1 MKSAAAI
8 TIAAV
13 AMVAVT
19 STNAATTANPQRKRT
34 SHNKH
39 QSATTSSAVVINSE
53 ENYDPFLG
61 LGGEEATKTR
71 KLQDTQF
78 SLDLSTDAPVAPASV
93 TDAPVSVPT
102 TSSDAPVATEAGI
115 PTYAPTTDE
124 EGDKS
129 DEPTYGPTA
138 SDPNLNGAKSSGQN
152 NAAYDIS
159 SRCSIAIATILLGGA
174 VAVMGV

>member
-19 STNAATTANPQRKRT
+19 SANVATTSNPQRKRT
-34 SHNKH
+34 RHNKH

-78 SLDLSTDAPVAPASV
+78 SLNLSTDAPVAPASV

-102 TSSDAPVATEAGI
+102 TSTDAPVATEAGI
-115 PTYAPTTDE
+115 PTYAPTNE
-124 EGDKS
+124 EGDEDS
-129 DEPTYGPTA
+129 PTYGPTA
-138 SDPNLNGAKSSGQN
+138 SDGDANLNGVKSSY

-159 SRCSIAIATILLGGA
+159 SRGSIATILLGGA

>member
-19 STNAATTANPQRKRT
+19 STNAANTSNPQRKRT

-39 QSATTSSAVVINSE
+39 QSATTRSAVVVNSE

-78 SLDLSTDAPVAPASV
+78 SLDLSTDAPVASASV

-102 TSSDAPVATEAGI
+102 TSTDASVATEAGI
-115 PTYAPTTDE
+115 PTYAPTDGE
-124 EGDKS
+124 S

-138 SDPNLNGAKSSGQN
+138 SDPNLNGAKGSYN

-159 SRCSIAIATILLGGA
+159 SRGSIAIATILLGGA

>member
-1 MKSAAAI
+1 MKSAAAITI

-19 STNAATTANPQRKRT
+19 SANAATTSNPQRKRT

-39 QSATTSSAVVINSE
+39 QSAITSSAVVINSE

-61 LGGEEATKTR
+61 LGGEEAAKTR
-71 KLQDTQF
+71 KLQDTKF
-78 SLDLSTDAPVAPASV
+78 SLDLSTDAPVAPTV

-102 TSSDAPVATEAGI
+102 TSTDAPVATEAGI
-115 PTYAPTTDE
+115 PTYAPTNGE
-124 EGDKS
+124 S

-159 SRCSIAIATILLGGA
+159 SRGSIAIATILLGGA

>member
-1 MKSAAAI
+1 MKSVAAI
-8 TIAAV
+8 TIAV

-19 STNAATTANPQRKRT
+19 STNAASTANPQRKRT

-78 SLDLSTDAPVAPASV
+78 SLDLSSDAPVAPASV

-102 TSSDAPVATEAGI
+102 TSTDAPVATEAGI
-115 PTYAPTTDE
+115 PTYAPTNE

-129 DEPTYGPTA
+129 EDPTYGPTA
-138 SDPNLNGAKSSGQN
+138 SDANLNGAKSYN
-152 NAAYDIS
+152 NAAYGIS
-159 SRCSIAIATILLGGA
+159 SSSIAAILLGGA